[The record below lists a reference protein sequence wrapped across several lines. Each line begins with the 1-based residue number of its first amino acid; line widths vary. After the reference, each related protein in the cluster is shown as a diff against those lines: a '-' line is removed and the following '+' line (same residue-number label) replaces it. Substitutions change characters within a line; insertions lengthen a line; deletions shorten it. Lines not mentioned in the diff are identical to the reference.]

1 MLVGHPQKIRC
12 LVDTPDI
19 TNPDNVNISW
29 TGPNGA
35 IGNTGRLRI
44 NPTFS
49 NGTNHISTLEFSEL
63 NEDDEGLYKCNTTV
77 LGYEENKMALI
88 NLTNFTLS
96 EFILIVCKCD
106 HMFIFVCTE
115 DDGLKDKYFI
125 EINTI
130 LAVDASTFAG
140 EVIVIHAI
148 Y

>member
-44 NPTFS
+44 TPTFS
-49 NGTNHISTLEFSEL
+49 NGTNHISTLEFLQL

-77 LGYEENKMALI
+77 LGYEENKTALI

-96 EFILIVCKCD
+96 ELALCKCF
-106 HMFIFVCTE
+106 HMFIFVCIE
-115 DDGLKDKYFI
+115 DDGPKDKYFI
-125 EINTI
+125 EISTI
-130 LAVDASTFAG
+130 LAVDANTFAG
-140 EVIVIHAI
+140 KVIIIHAI
-148 Y
+148 C